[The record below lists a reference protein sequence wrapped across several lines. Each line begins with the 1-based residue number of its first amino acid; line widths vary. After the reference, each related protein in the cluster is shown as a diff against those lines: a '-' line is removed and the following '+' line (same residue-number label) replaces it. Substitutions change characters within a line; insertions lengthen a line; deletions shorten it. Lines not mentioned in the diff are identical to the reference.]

1 MFKTRLDDH
10 LKPFGLAAGETG
22 GEKAEGGHF
31 SRELRRSLSNAVDM
45 GKAAI
50 GAIGGGEDWLIQA
63 DLGTQ
68 EAERYYR
75 QPEDVERFTDV
86 SSLQELGNWAAGA
99 AGNATSS
106 LLQLGMGGGA
116 GGLAVRGLAKVAG
129 SEALKQATRRGAIAG
144 LVGTNYPQQFGE
156 DIQAVRVEH
165 GGALPDGSVPTMA
178 LTAVAQTALDTLPVM
193 GVLGKLGLADKAR
206 GDILQKTLTSPT
218 RIRQI
223 GRDLG
228 GTALKEGVT
237 EAAQEAMKLGA
248 LEWVDSNKDHFGV
261 EQMKQLVDSFAAGGV
276 GGTIMGAPVAGLNAL
291 HSDKPWFKQK
301 EAMKAEVIK
310 RFEESGDAE
319 QFAVDKEAIR
329 SFTDEQL
336 GAETVQSQA
345 EIVPPAPVPVTPATP
360 MPEQKLAI
368 QPTVN
373 PMDETP
379 PIQVDVPA
387 VIDPVEVEKPNDSP
401 MGFEQGFKDLAGA
414 ISDNFY
420 QQAFDAVSTHQ
431 DTLSGVKDPVL
442 ARAKPYF
449 EEGLIN
455 SPNDL
460 RQFENQGY
468 PELPMTKTVIP
479 EVPKLEEAQIA
490 AEKVIPLENQSYEQN
505 TNAQKPLESP
515 EIGQGIPKP
524 RVSDAAILGDLP
536 INNVLPSSFTPTHE
550 LEDGTPVVAHPED
563 AGIWVAKDGSE
574 YEGSQ
579 AYPVQVS
586 SDPSLV
592 QHQKLIDQ
600 YQADTAKVEQSA
612 SEAALSPL
620 NDLSEP
626 SLVQKEAGN
635 LTSGN
640 KNKDVSLPDTDAG
653 IRERESLKKQEKMF
667 NEYQSIRDSL
677 IEADAVDEMRRLNE
691 GYRLRRGALWPDYM
705 SSLDEYNDMRGGGFT
720 EADLVRD
727 RFNVI
732 MREGSRIAIVEAAND
747 VGIKLGGS
755 APIDVTNGN
764 TTNQAVRGNQPSVL
778 GLVDAAF
785 EQGKKVVVVA
795 GDAASARLLA
805 GEGVLVV
812 KHLSIAQ
819 KKLVGVKRLV
829 LDGVSPEQVAK
840 NQRLKRM
847 VGEGMQLVLVSQRPV
862 GEMTG
867 LLRGIC

>member
-1 MFKTRLDDH
+1 MSSLLNRWKLNQDLGINNEIENTD
-10 LKPFGLAAGETG
+10 GEFSKGVGRAWENT
-22 GEKAEGGHF
+22 KATT
-31 SRELRRSLSNAVDM
+31 
-45 GKAAI
+45 KAAI
-50 GAIGGGEDWLIQA
+50 GAMGAEDFLIAA
-63 DLGTQ
+63 DFNQHAAQKYAPKVG
-68 EAERYYR
+68 
-75 QPEDVERFTDV
+75 RFTDID
-86 SSLQELGNWAAGA
+86 SLSDAGNWLAGT
-99 AGNATSS
+99 AGESVVDIGTILAGG
-106 LLQLGMGGGA
+106 GMGGVAARSAAKMLGSTA
-116 GGLAVRGLAKVAG
+116 LKSATRAGTIGGLVA
-129 SEALKQATRRGAIAG
+129 S
-144 LVGTNYPQQFGE
+144 NYPQQFGE
-156 DIQAVRVEH
+156 DIQAVRAEH
-165 GGALPDGSVPTMA
+165 GGTLPEGSVPTMA

-228 GTALKEGVT
+228 GIALKEGAT

-248 LEWVDSNKDHFGV
+248 LEWIDSNKDHFGV
-261 EQMKQLVDSFAAGGV
+261 EQMKQLVDSFAAGAV
-276 GGTIMGAPVAGLNAL
+276 GGAIMGAPVAGLNAL
-291 HSDKPWFKQK
+291 HSDKPWFRQK
-301 EAMKAEVIK
+301 EAMKAEAIK

-336 GAETVQSQA
+336 GAETVQSPV
-345 EIVPPAPVPVTPATP
+345 EIAPPAPVPVTPATTI
-360 MPEQKLAI
+360 PEQKLAI

-373 PMDETP
+373 PMEEAAS
-379 PIQVDVPA
+379 IQSDAPVV
-387 VIDPVEVEKPNDSP
+387 VDPVEVAKPNDSP

-420 QQAFDAVSTHQ
+420 KQAFDAVSTNQ
-431 DTLSGVKDPVL
+431 ATLSGVKDPVL

-449 EEGLIN
+449 EAGLIN

-468 PELPMTKTVIP
+468 PELPMPKAVIP
-479 EVPKLEEAQIA
+479 EAAQIA
-490 AEKVIPLENQSYEQN
+490 AEKVIPLENLSYEQN
-505 TNAQKPLESP
+505 TNAQKPLEST
-515 EIGQGIPKP
+515 EIGQGIPEP
-524 RVSDAAILGDLP
+524 RVDDAAILGDLP
-536 INNVLPSSFTPTHE
+536 INNASPLSSPSSFTPTHE
-550 LEDGTPVVAHPED
+550 LADGTPVVAHPED

-640 KNKDVSLPDTDAG
+640 KTKDVSLPDTDAG
-653 IRERESLKKQEKMF
+653 IREREALKKQEKMF

-691 GYRLRRGALWPDYM
+691 GYRLRRGVLWPDYM

-732 MREGSRIAIVEAAND
+732 MREGSRAAIVEAAND

-840 NQRLKRM
+840 NQRLKQLR
-847 VGEGMQLVLVSQRPV
+847 GEGMQLVLVSQQPAR
-862 GEMTG
+862 EMESR
-867 LLRGIC
+867 LRGIC